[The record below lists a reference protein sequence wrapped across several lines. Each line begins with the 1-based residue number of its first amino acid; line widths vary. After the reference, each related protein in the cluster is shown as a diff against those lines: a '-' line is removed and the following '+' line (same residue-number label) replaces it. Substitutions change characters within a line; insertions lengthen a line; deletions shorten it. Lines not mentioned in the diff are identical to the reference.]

1 MMSQYQCPS
10 CVFTFS
16 SDYSAQLVPVTSPA
30 THLAPP
36 TVFTLIISAH
46 SVANFVLSSI
56 SVVAGMCYAAC
67 LQALLS
73 QPTDLDTKKMHFF
86 HRCIDGGIIKY
97 WKLVQSRIFGE
108 KFGKSGMWAN
118 QLSPHLL
125 ELSTFVVAV
134 SSVPLNPQLQR
145 GNGKKWWSF

>member
-1 MMSQYQCPS
+1 MRMMSQYQCLS
-10 CVFTFS
+10 CVSTFS

-36 TVFTLIISAH
+36 TATAFTLIISAH

-73 QPTDLDTKKMHFF
+73 QPTDLDTKKMHFSLM
-86 HRCIDGGIIKY
+86 H
-97 WKLVQSRIFGE
+97 
-108 KFGKSGMWAN
+108 
-118 QLSPHLL
+118 
-125 ELSTFVVAV
+125 
-134 SSVPLNPQLQR
+134 
-145 GNGKKWWSF
+145 